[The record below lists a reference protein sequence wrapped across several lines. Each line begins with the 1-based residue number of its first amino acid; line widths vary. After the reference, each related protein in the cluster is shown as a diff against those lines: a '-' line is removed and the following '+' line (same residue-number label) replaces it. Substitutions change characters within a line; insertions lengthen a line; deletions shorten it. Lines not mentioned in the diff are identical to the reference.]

1 VGYYIN
7 GNSVLSATTLGSG
20 ITGAPGLTSIGA
32 LTSLQAAFINISGS
46 TISYVNSGSTNGNIT
61 LTPKGSGYI
70 SVSSALISNVGTPVS
85 GADATNKTYVDDRVK
100 SAPLGLYVDFT
111 ALGISLGSANASIIN
126 LLTKVYPPAI
136 TTSTTTCRVLCSDG
150 TVREFTSSGTAWLYT
165 QVIT

>member
-1 VGYYIN
+1 
-7 GNSVLSATTLGSG
+7 
-20 ITGAPGLTSIGA
+20 
-32 LTSLQAAFINISGS
+32 
-46 TISYVNSGSTNGNIT
+46 
-61 LTPKGSGYI
+61 
-70 SVSSALISNVGTPVS
+70 
-85 GADATNKTYVDDRVK
+85 
-100 SAPLGLYVDFT
+100 LGLYIDFT